1 MANEKVFQSR
11 IQLKHDIEE
20 NWSKATNFIPK
31 VGEIIIYD
39 IDENNS
45 IARFKIGDGITNI
58 NSLPF
63 VSHHE
68 VISYLPQEL
77 TEEQQMQARMNQ
89 DLHWKE
95 YVNKVLVSINTY
107 QRKTDIPEDFI
118 NCSIANINIQCSN
131 DKRDY
136 QLEKQFVSHRESSGG
151 TTFYDIDWF
160 GNYNLILKD
169 TDVFQDSFHGA
180 QLNEETKYPDVP
192 FVLYRYSSDMNSMNN
207 AVYRLYLDE
216 TVYPNDYL
224 RNAGV
229 FLSVNDAETFDE
241 IYHVIPEEYIPDTI
255 ARKKDVPEAQVQSN
269 WNQSDENAIDYIKN
283 RTHYS
288 YEEEIIIF
296 SGTNTQ
302 VVENGNF
309 LSTPT
314 DVIVYIYNRNGNLL
328 ESHEC
333 SKFYD
338 VGKWSEQG
346 ILLYGNGNLAYNY
359 DNGVSGDG
367 NGVESHNIDLP
378 FAVFKI
384 YGTSNHNKLLCLVD
398 ESLLTNTDS
407 YGIYNIEIKDKYNT
421 QINYVTIPKEYLPA
435 ELNPDI
441 VIRSTEQYLDSA
453 SQEQVRNNINANI
466 KRLEIYIDKESV
478 EGSIPTFNKSFN
490 YIFSNINID
499 ETTNTTGCVSPQYDI
514 VLRNFY
520 SDDGLINYSGTEMFV
535 RYEQGNNSN
544 NNQYNCLVFEGT
556 CLKTAEKITI
566 RYYENGEIVYSIEK
580 IVDNG
585 NENQIL
591 GFNSLGKNIAKD
603 PEELIFNQIAMID
616 QITGHKYIVE
626 IHNGTLV
633 SFSCTNRIEVTS
645 LPNITTYS
653 EGDYFN
659 PEGLVISAI
668 SEDGTTREITN
679 YTYSKEYLTINDST
693 FEILYVE
700 NGVTHS
706 ATIELNIIKFDPSVE
721 LIDFE
726 YIDNGDGTYTITGWK
741 ETLNGEPSTEMV
753 IPDNP
758 LIIL

>member
-11 IQLKHDIEE
+11 IQLKHDVEE

-63 VSHHE
+63 ISHHE
-68 VISYLPQEL
+68 AISYLPQKL
-77 TEEQQMQARMNQ
+77 TEEQQMQARENLGLYRKSAEYAEVAKYGYYPDFNAEKRIGEITKVIVEIYKTGTYEVETQYHREHIPMAG
-89 DLHWKE
+89 DSSIHWIG
-95 YVNKVLVSINTY
+95 NANLITG
-107 QRKTDIPEDFI
+107 IDFI
-118 NCSIANINIQCSN
+118 P
-131 DKRDY
+131 D
-136 QLEKQFVSHRESSGG
+136 
-151 TTFYDIDWF
+151 
-160 GNYNLILKD
+160 
-169 TDVFQDSFHGA
+169 
-180 QLNEETKYPDVP
+180 ETKY
-192 FVLYRYSSDMNSMNN
+192 
-207 AVYRLYLDE
+207 
-216 TVYPNDYL
+216 T
-224 RNAGV
+224 
-229 FLSVNDAETFDE
+229 
-241 IYHVIPEEYIPDTI
+241 
-255 ARKKDVPEAQVQSN
+255 
-269 WNQSDENAIDYIKN
+269 
-283 RTHYS
+283 
-288 YEEEIIIF
+288 
-296 SGTNTQ
+296 
-302 VVENGNF
+302 
-309 LSTPT
+309 
-314 DVIVYIYNRNGNLL
+314 
-328 ESHEC
+328 
-333 SKFYD
+333 
-338 VGKWSEQG
+338 
-346 ILLYGNGNLAYNY
+346 
-359 DNGVSGDG
+359 
-367 NGVESHNIDLP
+367 DLP
-378 FAVFKI
+378 FCWYYLNDELYGAGRKEEFILSEELKNAAYDYRNENSGYFVIIRNLNDQREI
-384 YGTSNHNKLLCLVD
+384 Y
-398 ESLLTNTDS
+398 
-407 YGIYNIEIKDKYNT
+407 YP
-421 QINYVTIPKEYLPA
+421 IPKEYLPA

-441 VIRSTEQYLDSA
+441 LVRSTEQYLEST

-466 KRLEIYIDKESV
+466 KRLEIYIDKEGI
-478 EGSIPTFNKSFN
+478 EGSIPTFNRNF
-490 YIFSNINID
+490 YDIFSNISID

-535 RYEQGNNSN
+535 RYEQANSSD

-566 RYYENGEIVYSIEK
+566 RYYENEEIVYNIEN
-580 IVDNG
+580 IV
-585 NENQIL
+585 
-591 GFNSLGKNIAKD
+591 KA

-616 QITGHKYIVE
+616 QITGRKYIVE

-633 SFSCTNRIEVTS
+633 SFLSTNKIEVTS
-645 LPNITTYS
+645 LPNVTTYN

-659 PEGLVISAI
+659 PDGLVIS
-668 SEDGTTREITN
+668 SVYEDGTTREITN

-706 ATIELNIIKFDPSVE
+706 VTIELNIVKFDPSVE